1 MQHLHGLAKFSPS
14 VSITFLPNSNRIF
27 PFAMV
32 SGLQS
37 TINSN
42 QSEGGIRSMQHVKSL
57 AILAAIILVLLACTT
72 THVMSNVAGVFSIAS
87 VIVFAAVSLFGVV
100 TRLRI

>member
-1 MQHLHGLAKFSPS
+1 
-14 VSITFLPNSNRIF
+14 
-27 PFAMV
+27 
-32 SGLQS
+32 
-37 TINSN
+37 
-42 QSEGGIRSMQHVKSL
+42 MQHVKSL